1 MHYFWDRRQ
10 CEMCC
15 YKGSTRPC
23 LWSTSRASGDP
34 LKTGQGFCAAS
45 NRQKRPSETDRIERT
60 HLQY

>member
-34 LKTGQGFCAAS
+34 FEDGTGFLRS
-45 NRQKRPSETDRIERT
+45 VEPSETPFGD
-60 HLQY
+60 